1 MGKLH
6 VFEEIDERIPK
17 RGEVYLSIGTL
28 LPLLS
33 TVDPDEDD
41 YRRTILRRLTDEE
54 VDALVTPKPADD
66 ERERFVRETAAI
78 IMAHQFAMWTV
89 AEIEDGDHSVSYS
102 EGAIDQIVKAAE
114 SLAAKVFKS

>member
-17 RGEVYLSIGTL
+17 RGEVYLSMGTL

-41 YRRTILRRLTDEE
+41 YKRTILRRLTDEE
-54 VDALVTPKPADD
+54 VAKLVALQPADD
-66 ERERFVRETAAI
+66 ERARFVRECAMQLFLNIESRAMAGGMTEGEWELRRDEFATTAI
-78 IMAHQFAMWTV
+78 KD
-89 AEIEDGDHSVSYS
+89 AE
-102 EGAIDQIVKAAE
+102 A
-114 SLAAKVFKS
+114 LAAKVF

>member
-17 RGEVYLSIGTL
+17 RGEVYLSMGTL

-41 YRRTILRRLTDEE
+41 YKRTILRRLTDAE
-54 VDALVTPKPADD
+54 VDALVTTKPADD
-66 ERERFVRETAAI
+66 ERERFVREC
-78 IMAHQFAMWTV
+78 AMRFMVGLTGDVDECV
-89 AEIEDGDHSVSYS
+89 AEAMH
-102 EGAIDQIVKAAE
+102 AAE
-114 SLAAKVFKS
+114 SLAARLWEKK

>member
-17 RGEVYLSIGTL
+17 RGEVYLSMGTL

-41 YRRTILRRLTDEE
+41 YRRTILRRLTDAE
-54 VDALVTPKPADD
+54 VEALVKRDD
-66 ERERFVRETAAI
+66 ERARFVRDTAAR
-78 IMAHQFAMWTV
+78 MLAAMHAAPDW
-89 AEIEDGDHSVSYS
+89 AERNHAADFREWPDCAVSL
-102 EGAIDQIVKAAE
+102 AE
-114 SLAAKVFKS
+114 SLATRLGL